1 MAGSYLPLPAS
12 SIMYWFSQDQ
22 ASNGQFG
29 FNICWAR
36 LHVLG
41 YDIYISQDNST
52 ESDVSE
58 LMLKPVRLVRGS
70 ELLDQ
75 EFVNILH
82 ALQVFSGIL
91 IKL

>member
-1 MAGSYLPLPAS
+1 VADSYLPLPAS
-12 SIMYWFSQDQ
+12 GNMYWFSHGQD
-22 ASNGQFG
+22 SNYQFG

-41 YDIYISQDNST
+41 YDIYISEDSGC

-58 LMLKPVRLVRGS
+58 LLVKPVHLVRGS

-75 EFVNILH
+75 EFVNIMH
-82 ALQVFSGIL
+82 ALQVF
-91 IKL
+91 